1 MAIRHIFSLSIGL
14 LSAIAH
20 SAPIQQVP
28 TTPVK
33 HVVVVMLQDES
44 FDRYFGRYPIAENKP
59 GEVAF
64 HAKADTPKVAGFTK
78 QVMTQ
83 NPNLTNPFRL
93 APAEPTC
100 DLGYGPLAQKAS
112 YNHGQ
117 NNMFVWLD
125 SEAPSNS
132 INDDGCFPQSVM
144 GYYDGN
150 TVHALWEY
158 AQHYAL
164 ADHFFASDYSST
176 ASGLINEIAGGTKG
190 VLPKRVP
197 GVDYHDDLIGNNYP
211 LYDDGSSGRGLVHLT
226 RANIGDLLNQ
236 HKVSWGA
243 FVGGFAPTSHVSGR
257 AVMASRS
264 LNQQGS
270 IEPDYIP
277 SNEPFQYFK
286 STSNPHHLPPLSD
299 KTIGL
304 SDQANH
310 QYDLSLFWKAIRNQQ
325 LPSVS
330 FVIPKTGQNGHV
342 GSSSPLDEQTFLQT
356 LMSRLQKSPQW
367 ANTAV
372 MLVWNNS
379 DGWYDHITPP
389 KAPKGMIGLGYG
401 PRLPFLIVSPLAK
414 HNYVEHKMLDQGSVL
429 RFIED
434 NWQLGRLGKHTA
446 DYYAH
451 SLDDM
456 FAFHQQKTTS

>member
-1 MAIRHIFSLSIGL
+1 MAIKHIFSLSLGL

-20 SAPIQQVP
+20 SAPVMKTP

-44 FDRYFGRYPIAENKP
+44 FDRYFGHYPIAENKA

-64 HAKADTPKVAGFTK
+64 QAKANTPRIAGFTK
-78 QVMTQ
+78 EVMTH
-83 NPNLTNPFRL
+83 NPNLTNPFRF
-93 APAEPTC
+93 APGEPTC

-117 NNMFVWLD
+117 NNMFIWLD
-125 SEAPSNS
+125 TEGPSNS

-158 AQHYAL
+158 AQHNAL
-164 ADHFFASDYSST
+164 ADHFFATDYSST
-176 ASGLINEIAGGTKG
+176 VSGLINEIAGGTKG
-190 VLPKRVP
+190 VLPKKVS
-197 GVDYHDDLIGNNYP
+197 GVNYHDDLIGDNFP
-211 LYDDGSSGRGLVHLT
+211 LYDDASSGRGLVRLT
-226 RANIGDLLNQ
+226 RPNIGDLLNQ
-236 HKVSWGA
+236 HQISWGA
-243 FVGGFAPTSHVSGR
+243 FVGGFAPTSKVAGR

-270 IEPDYIP
+270 VEPDYIA

-286 STSNPHHLPPLSD
+286 STANPHHLPPLSD
-299 KTIGL
+299 SHIGL
-304 SDQANH
+304 NDQANH
-310 QYDLSLFWKAIRNQQ
+310 QYDLHLLWTALQNHQ
-325 LPSVS
+325 LPAVS

-342 GSSSPLDEQTFLQT
+342 GNSSPLDEQAFLQT
-356 LMSRLQKSPQW
+356 LITRLKKSSDW
-367 ANTAV
+367 STTAV
-372 MLVWNNS
+372 ILVWNNS

-389 KAPKGMIGLGYG
+389 QAPKEMMGSGYG

-414 HNYVEHKMLDQGSVL
+414 HNYVEHNMLDQGSVL

-446 DYYAH
+446 DRFAH
-451 SLDDM
+451 SLDSM
-456 FAFHQQKTTS
+456 FAFAKHTS